1 MKIYENHNLVK
12 QLKRNVFLIE
22 SNDVYFVLKKL
33 KKSSNIIDLMNQRN
47 KANFKREL
55 FVIKSLAS
63 DGNKSFRVPKLI
75 ETDNKTY
82 FILEYMDSFSNNHII
97 YNQRVI
103 NAMIDFNNYILPHM
117 KISKYR
123 NMFLFTLFS
132 ILNTKKLLRIQEK
145 FSLILNLIMI
155 NSKIKKGSSRLIHG
169 DLRRGYNLN
178 YYNNITTIIDFESSF
193 IERKFTLYDIVNSSN
208 DSKNKKFFKK
218 NVLIYIKQNQIT
230 TKYSDIILISYV
242 CLIRSLLVNLNSFDN
257 DTSSIIS
264 IIREHF
270 LDIDLF
276 THWFQS
282 NNEILSF

>member
-33 KKSSNIIDLMNQRN
+33 KKSSNIIDLMNKRN

-63 DGNKSFRVPKLI
+63 DVAKSFRVPKLI

-82 FILEYMDSFSNNHII
+82 FILEYIDSFSNNHII

-103 NAMIDFNNYILPHM
+103 NAIVDFNNHILLHM

-132 ILNTKKLLRIQEK
+132 ILSTKKLLKIQEK
-145 FSLILNLIMI
+145 LSLILNLIMI
-155 NSKIKKGSSRLIHG
+155 NFKIKKGRSRLIHG

-178 YYNNITTIIDFESSF
+178 NYGSTTTIIDFESSF

-208 DSKNKKFFKK
+208 DPKNKKFFKK

-230 TKYSDIILISYV
+230 TKYNDIMLISYV

-264 IIREHF
+264 IVREHF
-270 LDIDLF
+270 LDINLF